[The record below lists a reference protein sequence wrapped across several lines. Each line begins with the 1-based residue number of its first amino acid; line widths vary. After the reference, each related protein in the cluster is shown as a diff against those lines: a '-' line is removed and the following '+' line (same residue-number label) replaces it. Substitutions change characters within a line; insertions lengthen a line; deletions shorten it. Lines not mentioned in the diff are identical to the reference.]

1 MMRVMSSVVPNI
13 SQDSTGHNASVTE
26 YSRAAD
32 DKIARFVRVDDPTN
46 VLGQSI
52 CIPWHYIELHM
63 PKSQVSRFNC
73 PNCDALYMLVQVPA
87 APLLLYRQITCR
99 SCDGPLE
106 AQKGRFI
113 LKYFLLEERHK
124 GPAEAKRRKYVG

>member
-1 MMRVMSSVVPNI
+1 KCHRLFTSGPHPDQAGSCGPMFLWSYN
-13 SQDSTGHNASVTE
+13 G
-26 YSRAAD
+26 
-32 DKIARFVRVDDPTN
+32 
-46 VLGQSI
+46 
-52 CIPWHYIELHM
+52 LHT
-63 PKSQVSRFNC
+63 PKSPVSRFNC
-73 PNCDALYMLVQVPA
+73 PNCDASYMVVQVRA
-87 APLLLYRQITCR
+87 APSTLYCQITCR